1 MISILIPCYDFNAL
15 PLVKRLEKEAL
26 ILGIAYEII
35 CIDDGSFSPINEKN
49 QQINALTNCLFIES
63 KKNIGRIANRKLL
76 SDKAQYNWLLF
87 IDVDTMPKNEK
98 FLETYLSHMNKTSAV
113 FGGFSYNKESFSQ
126 SNSLRF
132 TFGKKREQV
141 SSKKRMKNPYK
152 YIISSNYMINKAI
165 FDKIQVPVNING
177 YGLDYFFGA
186 ELKTNN
192 VHITHIDNEVFH
204 LGLDDNNKFLE
215 KTRSALD
222 NLKYMNS
229 NNYIKKHDISILK
242 AYNFL
247 KILLLKSMFYAV
259 AKTINNKIEINLMSK
274 KPNLFAF
281 DLYRLA
287 YLCKD

>member
-26 ILGIAYEII
+26 TLSIAYEII
-35 CIDDGSFSPINEKN
+35 CIDDGSFSPLNENN

-63 KKNIGRIANRKLL
+63 KKNVGRIANRKLL

-98 FLETYLSHMNKTSAV
+98 FLETYLSHINKKGAV
-113 FGGFSYNKESFSQ
+113 FGGFFYNKESFSND
-126 SNSLRF
+126 NSLRF

-141 SSKKRMKNPYK
+141 TSKKRMRNPYK
-152 YIISSNYMINKAI
+152 YIISSNYMINKSI
-165 FDKIQVPVNING
+165 FNQIEVPEDING

-186 ELKTNN
+186 QLKTNN
-192 VHITHIDNEVFH
+192 VHITHIDNEVTH
-204 LGLDDNNKFLE
+204 HDLDDNNEFLE

-222 NLKYMNS
+222 NLKYMNN

-247 KILLLKSMFYAV
+247 KILLLENMFYAMI
-259 AKTINNKIEINLMSK
+259 KTVNNKIETNLMSK
-274 KPNLFAF
+274 KPSLVAF

>member
-26 ILGIAYEII
+26 TLSIAYEII
-35 CIDDGSFSPINEKN
+35 CIDDGSFSPLNENN

-63 KKNIGRIANRKLL
+63 KKNVGRIANRKLL

-98 FLETYLSHMNKTSAV
+98 FLETYLSHINKKDAV
-113 FGGFSYNKESFSQ
+113 FGGFFYNKESFSND
-126 SNSLRF
+126 NSLRF

-141 SSKKRMKNPYK
+141 TSKKRMRNPYK
-152 YIISSNYMINKAI
+152 YIISSNYMINKSI
-165 FDKIQVPVNING
+165 FDQIEVPEDING

-186 ELKTNN
+186 QLKTNN
-192 VHITHIDNEVFH
+192 VHITHIDNEVTH
-204 LGLDDNNKFLE
+204 HDLDDNNEFLE

-222 NLKYMNS
+222 NLKYINN

-247 KILLLKSMFYAV
+247 KILLLENMFYAMI
-259 AKTINNKIEINLMSK
+259 KTVNNKIETNLMSK
-274 KPNLFAF
+274 KPSLVAF

>member
-1 MISILIPCYDFNAL
+1 MISVLIPCYDFDAL

-35 CIDDGSFSPINEKN
+35 CIDDGSFSPLNEKN

-63 KKNIGRIANRKLL
+63 KKNIGRVANRKLL
-76 SDKAQYNWLLF
+76 SDRAQYNWLLF

-98 FLETYLSHMNKTSAV
+98 FLETYLSYINKTDVV
-113 FGGFSYNKESFSQ
+113 FGGFFYDKECYSQ
-126 SNSLRF
+126 ENSLRF

-141 SSKKRMKNPYK
+141 SSKKRMSKPYK
-152 YIISSNYMINKAI
+152 YIISSNYMINKSI
-165 FDKIQVPVNING
+165 FDKIEVPADING

-186 ELKTNN
+186 QLKTNN
-192 VHITHIDNEVFH
+192 AHVTHINNEVIH
-204 LGLDDNNKFLE
+204 TGIDNNNRFLE

-222 NLKYMNS
+222 NLKYLNN

-247 KILLLKSMFYAV
+247 NILLLKSMFYA
-259 AKTINNKIEINLMSK
+259 IFKIVDNRIDSNLMSK
-274 KPNLFAF
+274 RPSLFAF

>member
-26 ILGIAYEII
+26 TLSIAYEII
-35 CIDDGSFSPINEKN
+35 CIDDGSFSPLNENN

-63 KKNIGRIANRKLL
+63 KKNVGRIANRKLL

-98 FLETYLSHMNKTSAV
+98 FLETYLSHINKKDAV
-113 FGGFSYNKESFSQ
+113 FGGFFYNKESFSND
-126 SNSLRF
+126 NSLRF

-141 SSKKRMKNPYK
+141 PSKKRMRNPYK
-152 YIISSNYMINKAI
+152 YIISSNYMINKSI
-165 FDKIQVPVNING
+165 FDQIEVPEDING
-177 YGLDYFFGA
+177 YALDYFFGA
-186 ELKTNN
+186 QLKTNN
-192 VHITHIDNEVFH
+192 VHITHIDNEVIH
-204 LGLDDNNKFLE
+204 HDLDDNNEFLE

-222 NLKYMNS
+222 NLKYMNN

-247 KILLLKSMFYAV
+247 KILLLENMFYAMI
-259 AKTINNKIEINLMSK
+259 KTVNNKIETNLMSK
-274 KPNLFAF
+274 KPSLVAF

-287 YLCKD
+287 YLCKA

>member
-26 ILGIAYEII
+26 TLSIAYEII
-35 CIDDGSFSPINEKN
+35 CIDDGSFSPLNENN

-63 KKNIGRIANRKLL
+63 KKNVGRIANRKLL

-98 FLETYLSHMNKTSAV
+98 FLETYLSHINKKDAV
-113 FGGFSYNKESFSQ
+113 FGGFFYNKESFSND
-126 SNSLRF
+126 NSLRF

-141 SSKKRMKNPYK
+141 TSKKRMRNPYK
-152 YIISSNYMINKAI
+152 YIISSNYMINKSI
-165 FDKIQVPVNING
+165 FNQIEVPEDING

-186 ELKTNN
+186 QLKTNN
-192 VHITHIDNEVFH
+192 VHITHIDNEVTH
-204 LGLDDNNKFLE
+204 HDLDDNNEFLE

-222 NLKYMNS
+222 NLKYMNN

-247 KILLLKSMFYAV
+247 KILLLENMFYAMI
-259 AKTINNKIEINLMSK
+259 KTVNNKIEINLMSK
-274 KPNLFAF
+274 KPSLVAF

>member
-26 ILGIAYEII
+26 TLSIAYEII
-35 CIDDGSFSPINEKN
+35 CIDDGSFSPLNENN

-63 KKNIGRIANRKLL
+63 KKNVGRIANRKLL

-98 FLETYLSHMNKTSAV
+98 FLETYLSHINKKGAV
-113 FGGFSYNKESFSQ
+113 FGGFFYNKESFSNY
-126 SNSLRF
+126 NSLRF

-141 SSKKRMKNPYK
+141 TSKKRMRNPYK
-152 YIISSNYMINKAI
+152 YIISSNYMINKSI
-165 FDKIQVPVNING
+165 FNQIEVPEDING

-186 ELKTNN
+186 QLKTNN
-192 VHITHIDNEVFH
+192 VHITHIDNEVTH
-204 LGLDDNNKFLE
+204 HDLDDNNEFLE

-247 KILLLKSMFYAV
+247 KILLLENMFYAMI
-259 AKTINNKIEINLMSK
+259 KTVNNKIETNLMSK
-274 KPNLFAF
+274 KPSLVAF

>member
-1 MISILIPCYDFNAL
+1 MISVLIPCYDFNAL

-26 ILGIAYEII
+26 TLSIAYEII
-35 CIDDGSFSPINEKN
+35 CIDDGSFSPLNEKN

-87 IDVDTMPKNEK
+87 LDVDTMPKNEK
-98 FLETYLSHMNKTSAV
+98 FLETYLSHINKTDTV
-113 FGGFSYNKESFSQ
+113 FGGFYYNKESFSKD
-126 SNSLRF
+126 NSLRF

-141 SSKKRMKNPYK
+141 SSKKRMSNPYK
-152 YIISSNYMINKAI
+152 YIISSNYMINKSI
-165 FDKIQVPVNING
+165 FDQIEVPVEING

-186 ELKTNN
+186 QLKTNN
-192 VHITHIDNEVFH
+192 VHITHIDNEVIH
-204 LGLDDNNKFLE
+204 HGLDDNNKFLE

-222 NLKYMNS
+222 NLKYMNN

-247 KILLLKSMFYAV
+247 KILLLEKMFYAMI
-259 AKTINNKIEINLMSK
+259 KTINNKIETNLMSK
-274 KPNLFAF
+274 KPSLVKF

>member
-26 ILGIAYEII
+26 TLSIAYEII
-35 CIDDGSFSPINEKN
+35 CIDDGSFSPLNENN

-63 KKNIGRIANRKLL
+63 KKNVGRIANRKLL

-98 FLETYLSHMNKTSAV
+98 FLETYLSHINKKDAV
-113 FGGFSYNKESFSQ
+113 FGGFFYNKESFSND
-126 SNSLRF
+126 NSLRF

-141 SSKKRMKNPYK
+141 TSKKRMRNPYK
-152 YIISSNYMINKAI
+152 YIISSNYMINKSI
-165 FDKIQVPVNING
+165 FDQIEVPEDING

-186 ELKTNN
+186 QLKTNN
-192 VHITHIDNEVFH
+192 VHITHIDNEVTH
-204 LGLDDNNKFLE
+204 HDLDDNNEFLE

-222 NLKYMNS
+222 NLKYMNN

-247 KILLLKSMFYAV
+247 KILLLENMFYAMI
-259 AKTINNKIEINLMSK
+259 KTVNNKIETNLMSK
-274 KPNLFAF
+274 KPSLVAF

>member
-26 ILGIAYEII
+26 TLSIAYEII
-35 CIDDGSFSPINEKN
+35 CIDDGSFSPLNENN

-63 KKNIGRIANRKLL
+63 KKNVGRIANRKLL

-98 FLETYLSHMNKTSAV
+98 FLETYLSHINKKDAV
-113 FGGFSYNKESFSQ
+113 FGGFFYNKESFSND
-126 SNSLRF
+126 NSLRF

-141 SSKKRMKNPYK
+141 TSKKRMRNPYK
-152 YIISSNYMINKAI
+152 YIISSNYMINKSI
-165 FDKIQVPVNING
+165 FDQIEVPEDING

-186 ELKTNN
+186 QLKTNN
-192 VHITHIDNEVFH
+192 VHITHIDNEVIH
-204 LGLDDNNKFLE
+204 HDLDDNNEFLE

-222 NLKYMNS
+222 NLKYMNN

-247 KILLLKSMFYAV
+247 KILLLENMFYAMI
-259 AKTINNKIEINLMSK
+259 KTVNNKIETNLMSK
-274 KPNLFAF
+274 KPSLVAF

>member
-26 ILGIAYEII
+26 TLSIAYEII
-35 CIDDGSFSPINEKN
+35 CIDDGSFSPLNENN

-63 KKNIGRIANRKLL
+63 KKNVGRIANRKLL

-98 FLETYLSHMNKTSAV
+98 FLETYLSHINKTDTV
-113 FGGFSYNKESFSQ
+113 FGGFYYNKESFSKD
-126 SNSLRF
+126 NSLRF

-141 SSKKRMKNPYK
+141 SSKKRMSNPYK
-152 YIISSNYMINKAI
+152 YIISSNYMINKSI
-165 FDKIQVPVNING
+165 FDQIEVPEDING

-186 ELKTNN
+186 QLKTNN
-192 VHITHIDNEVFH
+192 VHITHIDNEVTH
-204 LGLDDNNKFLE
+204 HDLDDNNEFLE

-222 NLKYMNS
+222 NLKYMNN

-247 KILLLKSMFYAV
+247 KILLLENMFYAMI
-259 AKTINNKIEINLMSK
+259 KTVNNKIETNLMSK
-274 KPNLFAF
+274 KPSLVAF

>member
-1 MISILIPCYDFNAL
+1 MISVLIPCYDFNAL

-26 ILGIAYEII
+26 ILGVAYEII
-35 CIDDGSFSPINEKN
+35 CIDDGSFSPLNEKN

-76 SDKAQYNWLLF
+76 SDKAQYNSLLF

-98 FLETYLSHMNKTSAV
+98 FLETYLSHINKTDAV
-113 FGGFSYNKESFSQ
+113 FGGFFYNKESFSQ
-126 SNSLRF
+126 DNSLRF
-132 TFGKKREQV
+132 AFGKKREQV
-141 SSKKRMKNPYK
+141 PSKKRMSNPYK
-152 YIISSNYMINKAI
+152 YIISSNYMINKSI
-165 FDKIQVPVNING
+165 FDEIEVPADING

-186 ELKTNN
+186 QLKTNN
-192 VHITHIDNEVFH
+192 VHVKHINNEVIHMSIDN
-204 LGLDDNNKFLE
+204 NNRFLE

-222 NLKYMNS
+222 NIKYLNN

-247 KILLLKSMFYAV
+247 NILLLKSMFYAIF
-259 AKTINNKIEINLMSK
+259 KTVDNRIDSNLMSK
-274 KPNLFAF
+274 RPSLFAF

>member
-1 MISILIPCYDFNAL
+1 MISVLIPCYDFNAL

-26 ILGIAYEII
+26 TLGIAYEIV
-35 CIDDGSFSPINEKN
+35 CIDDGSFSPLNEKN

-98 FLETYLSHMNKTSAV
+98 FLETYLSHINKTDTV
-113 FGGFSYNKESFSQ
+113 FGGFYYNKESFSKD
-126 SNSLRF
+126 NSLRF

-141 SSKKRMKNPYK
+141 SSKKRMSNPYK
-152 YIISSNYMINKAI
+152 YIISSNYMINKSI
-165 FDKIQVPVNING
+165 FDQIEVPVEING

-186 ELKTNN
+186 QLKTNN

-222 NLKYMNS
+222 NLKYMNN

-247 KILLLKSMFYAV
+247 KILLLEKMYYAMV
-259 AKTINNKIEINLMSK
+259 KTINNKIETNLMSK
-274 KPNLFAF
+274 KPSLFAF

>member
-26 ILGIAYEII
+26 TLSIAYEII
-35 CIDDGSFSPINEKN
+35 CIDDGSFSPLNENN

-63 KKNIGRIANRKLL
+63 KKNVGRIANRKLL

-98 FLETYLSHMNKTSAV
+98 FLETYLSHINKTDTV
-113 FGGFSYNKESFSQ
+113 FGGFYYNKESFSKD
-126 SNSLRF
+126 NSLRF

-141 SSKKRMKNPYK
+141 TSKKRMRNPYK
-152 YIISSNYMINKAI
+152 YIISSNYMINKSI
-165 FDKIQVPVNING
+165 FDQIEVPEDING

-186 ELKTNN
+186 QLKTNN
-192 VHITHIDNEVFH
+192 VHITHIDNEVIH
-204 LGLDDNNKFLE
+204 HDLDDNNEFLE

-222 NLKYMNS
+222 NLKYMNN

-247 KILLLKSMFYAV
+247 KILLLEKMFYAMI
-259 AKTINNKIEINLMSK
+259 KTVNNKIETNLMSK
-274 KPNLFAF
+274 KPSLVAF

>member
-1 MISILIPCYDFNAL
+1 MISVLIPCYDFNAL

-26 ILGIAYEII
+26 TLNIAYEII
-35 CIDDGSFSPINEKN
+35 CIDDGSFSSLNEKN

-87 IDVDTMPKNEK
+87 LDVDTMPKNEK
-98 FLETYLSHMNKTSAV
+98 FLETYLSHINKIDAV
-113 FGGFSYNKESFSQ
+113 FGGFYYNKESFSKD
-126 SNSLRF
+126 NSLRF

-141 SSKKRMKNPYK
+141 PSKKRMSNPYK
-152 YIISSNYMINKAI
+152 YIISSNFMINKSI
-165 FDKIQVPVNING
+165 FDQIEVPVEING

-186 ELKTNN
+186 QLKTNN
-192 VHITHIDNEVFH
+192 VHITHIDNEVIH
-204 LGLDDNNKFLE
+204 HGLDDNNKFLE

-222 NLKYMNS
+222 NLKYMNN

-247 KILLLKSMFYAV
+247 KILLLEKMFYATV
-259 AKTINNKIEINLMSK
+259 KTINNKIETNLMSK
-274 KPNLFAF
+274 KPSLFKF

>member
-1 MISILIPCYDFNAL
+1 MISVLIPCYDFNAL

-26 ILGIAYEII
+26 TLGIAYEIV
-35 CIDDGSFSPINEKN
+35 CIDDGSFSPLNEKN

-76 SDKAQYNWLLF
+76 SDKAQYNSLLF

-98 FLETYLSHMNKTSAV
+98 FLETYLSHINKTDAV
-113 FGGFSYNKESFSQ
+113 FGGVFYNKESFSQ
-126 SNSLRF
+126 DNSLRF
-132 TFGKKREQV
+132 AFGKKREQV
-141 SSKKRMKNPYK
+141 PSKKRMSNPYK
-152 YIISSNYMINKAI
+152 YIISSNYMINKSI
-165 FDKIQVPVNING
+165 FDEIEVPADING

-186 ELKTNN
+186 QLKTNN

-229 NNYIKKHDISILK
+229 NSYIKKHDISILK

-247 KILLLKSMFYAV
+247 KILLLEKMYYAMV
-259 AKTINNKIEINLMSK
+259 KTINNKIETNLVSK
-274 KPNLFAF
+274 KPSLFAF

>member
-26 ILGIAYEII
+26 TLSIAYEII
-35 CIDDGSFSPINEKN
+35 CIDDGSFSPLNENN

-63 KKNIGRIANRKLL
+63 KKNVGRIANRKLL

-98 FLETYLSHMNKTSAV
+98 FLESYLSHINKKDAV
-113 FGGFSYNKESFSQ
+113 FGGFFYNKESFSID
-126 SNSLRF
+126 NSLRF

-141 SSKKRMKNPYK
+141 TSKKRMRNPYK
-152 YIISSNYMINKAI
+152 YIISSNYMINKSI
-165 FDKIQVPVNING
+165 FDQIEVPEDING

-186 ELKTNN
+186 QLKTNN
-192 VHITHIDNEVFH
+192 VHITHIDNEVIH
-204 LGLDDNNKFLE
+204 HDLDDNNEFLE

-222 NLKYMNS
+222 NLKYMNN

-247 KILLLKSMFYAV
+247 KILLLENMFYAMI
-259 AKTINNKIEINLMSK
+259 KTVNNKIETNLMSK
-274 KPNLFAF
+274 KPSLVAF

>member
-1 MISILIPCYDFNAL
+1 MISVLIPCYDFNAL

-35 CIDDGSFSPINEKN
+35 CIDDGSFSPLNEKN

-87 IDVDTMPKNEK
+87 IDVDTTPKNEK
-98 FLETYLSHMNKTSAV
+98 FLETYLSHINKTDAV
-113 FGGFSYNKESFSQ
+113 FGGVFYNKESFSQ
-126 SNSLRF
+126 DNSLRF

-141 SSKKRMKNPYK
+141 PSKKRMSNPYK
-152 YIISSNYMINKAI
+152 YITSSNYMINKSI
-165 FDKIQVPVNING
+165 FDEIEVPEDING

-186 ELKTNN
+186 QLKTNN
-192 VHITHIDNEVFH
+192 VHITHIDNEVIH
-204 LGLDDNNKFLE
+204 HGLDDNNKFLE

-222 NLKYMNS
+222 NLKYMNN

-247 KILLLKSMFYAV
+247 KILLLENMFYAMI
-259 AKTINNKIEINLMSK
+259 KTVNNKIETNLMSK
-274 KPNLFAF
+274 KPSLVAF

>member
-26 ILGIAYEII
+26 TLSIAYEII
-35 CIDDGSFSPINEKN
+35 CIDDGSFSPLNENN

-63 KKNIGRIANRKLL
+63 KKNVGRIANRKLL

-98 FLETYLSHMNKTSAV
+98 FLETYLSHINKKDAV
-113 FGGFSYNKESFSQ
+113 FGGFFYNKESFSND
-126 SNSLRF
+126 NSLRF

-141 SSKKRMKNPYK
+141 TSKKRMRNPYK
-152 YIISSNYMINKAI
+152 YIISSNYMINKSI
-165 FDKIQVPVNING
+165 FDQIEVPEDING

-186 ELKTNN
+186 QLKTNN
-192 VHITHIDNEVFH
+192 VHITHIDNEVIH
-204 LGLDDNNKFLE
+204 HGLDDNNKFLE

-222 NLKYMNS
+222 NLKYMNN

-247 KILLLKSMFYAV
+247 KILLLENMFYAMI
-259 AKTINNKIEINLMSK
+259 KTVNNKIETNLMSK
-274 KPNLFAF
+274 KPSLVAF

>member
-26 ILGIAYEII
+26 TLSIAYEII
-35 CIDDGSFSPINEKN
+35 CIDDGSFSPLNENN

-63 KKNIGRIANRKLL
+63 KKNVGRIANRKLL

-98 FLETYLSHMNKTSAV
+98 FLETYLSHINKKDAV
-113 FGGFSYNKESFSQ
+113 FGGFFYNKESFSND
-126 SNSLRF
+126 NSLRF

-141 SSKKRMKNPYK
+141 TSKKRMRNPYK
-152 YIISSNYMINKAI
+152 YIISSNYMINKSI
-165 FDKIQVPVNING
+165 FDQIEVPEDING

-186 ELKTNN
+186 QLKTNN
-192 VHITHIDNEVFH
+192 VHITHIDNEVIH
-204 LGLDDNNKFLE
+204 NGLDDNNKFLE

-222 NLKYMNS
+222 NLKYMNN

-247 KILLLKSMFYAV
+247 KILLLENMFYAMI
-259 AKTINNKIEINLMSK
+259 KTVNNKIETNLMSK
-274 KPNLFAF
+274 KPSLVAF

>member
-26 ILGIAYEII
+26 TLSIAYEII
-35 CIDDGSFSPINEKN
+35 CIDDGSFSPLNENN

-63 KKNIGRIANRKLL
+63 KKNVGRIANRKLL

-98 FLETYLSHMNKTSAV
+98 FLETYLSHINKKDAV
-113 FGGFSYNKESFSQ
+113 FGGFFYNKESFSND
-126 SNSLRF
+126 NSLRF

-141 SSKKRMKNPYK
+141 TSKKRMRNPYN
-152 YIISSNYMINKAI
+152 YIISSNFMINKSI
-165 FDKIQVPVNING
+165 FDQIEVPEDING

-186 ELKTNN
+186 QLKTNN
-192 VHITHIDNEVFH
+192 VHITHIDNEVIH
-204 LGLDDNNKFLE
+204 HDLDDNNEFLE

-222 NLKYMNS
+222 NLKYMNN

-247 KILLLKSMFYAV
+247 KILLLENMFYAMI
-259 AKTINNKIEINLMSK
+259 KTVNNKIETNLMSK
-274 KPNLFAF
+274 KPSLVAF

>member
-35 CIDDGSFSPINEKN
+35 CIDDGSFSPVNEKN

-87 IDVDTMPKNEK
+87 IDVDTIPKNEK
-98 FLETYLSHMNKTSAV
+98 FLEAYLNHMNKTSAV
-113 FGGFSYNKESFSQ
+113 FGGFSYNKESFSH

-141 SSKKRMKNPYK
+141 SSKKRMRNPYK
-152 YIISSNYMINKAI
+152 YIISSNYMINKEI
-165 FDKIQVPVNING
+165 FDKIQVPVDING

-247 KILLLKSMFYAV
+247 KILLLKSMFYAMV
-259 AKTINNKIEINLMSK
+259 NTVNNKIEINLMSK
-274 KPNLFAF
+274 KPSLFAF